1 VSRRFHTLFFLATPH
16 RGADSATMLSNILR
30 ASMTNS
36 PRGFISDLEP
46 NSAAIEGINE
56 SFRHNY
62 HGTRIWSFYET
73 VPSFP
78 NTNEL
83 VVEKHSSTLGVYATF
98 SVMEYRCTVAYYK
111 SLTGDI
117 CSPRLCRGTLDSI
130 EHRSPGCLQ
139 VREFIGS
146 RLHAHFRCS
155 CDHSQGNSRRASVFP
170 PFPKVLC

>member
-1 VSRRFHTLFFLATPH
+1 
-16 RGADSATMLSNILR
+16 MLSNILR
-30 ASMTNS
+30 ASMTSS

-98 SVMEYRCTVAYYK
+98 TVMEYRCTVAYITN
-111 SLTGDI
+111 L
-117 CSPRLCRGTLDSI
+117 
-130 EHRSPGCLQ
+130 
-139 VREFIGS
+139 
-146 RLHAHFRCS
+146 
-155 CDHSQGNSRRASVFP
+155 
-170 PFPKVLC
+170 